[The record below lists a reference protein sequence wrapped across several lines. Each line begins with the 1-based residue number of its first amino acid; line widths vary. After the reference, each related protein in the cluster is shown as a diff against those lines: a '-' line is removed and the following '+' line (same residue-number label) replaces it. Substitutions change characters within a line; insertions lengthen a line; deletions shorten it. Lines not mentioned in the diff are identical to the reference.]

1 MTNQEN
7 KKYID
12 STKPGVVPVS
22 HTSKPSIVSNKKIK
36 HDPMMLES
44 GLEDEPETKLLK
56 SNNSA
61 ELASPKMQT
70 FLKAEESKNNS
81 PNTNSVL
88 HKDNNQPKLQPIKT
102 DATQNLNST
111 KPEPTLNAPKTAE
124 TANVGSAQQPSNNT
138 EVESNTDKQDLP
150 KSVIENSL
158 AQPEVADEAIRE
170 AIDNKTYNLP
180 IKSTKSKSVMLVIV
194 LIFVLVVALCFVII
208 KINK

>member
-1 MTNQEN
+1 MPNQEN
-7 KKYID
+7 EKYID

-56 SNNSA
+56 SSNSG
-61 ELASPKMQT
+61 ESASPKMQT
-70 FLKAEESKNNS
+70 FLKTEVTKSNL
-81 PNTNSVL
+81 PDTNSVL

-102 DATQNLNST
+102 DTTQNSNLT
-111 KPEPTLNAPKTAE
+111 KPEPTSNAPKTAE
-124 TANVGSAQQPSNNT
+124 TTEVGSAQQPISNT
-138 EVESNTDKQDLP
+138 KSESNTDKQDLP